1 MDLIPNFVTSR
12 RSWTYYVK
20 KSRHSLDDTLRKG
33 EHTMLFG
40 KRNRN
45 YTVPSSGGLRQ
56 RNIPDPSPQN
66 SVTSVS
72 GTSGS
77 RSLRDQGL
85 ALLLRL
91 QNIKRFLGGTI
102 QNLTNSQGRR
112 LSQANQE
119 TGSEDLNE
127 ENLEN
132 QQ

>member
-1 MDLIPNFVTSR
+1 
-12 RSWTYYVK
+12 
-20 KSRHSLDDTLRKG
+20 
-33 EHTMLFG
+33 MLFG

>member
-119 TGSEDLNE
+119 TGSEDLND